1 MVNVVVLASV
11 SLALQIGVL
20 ALLIPGYALKTRKS
34 YRKHG
39 ITMSVAVILHFTT
52 ILAVMI
58 PSLISY
64 LSSPGMLN
72 FADPIVI
79 ISLFHASLGV
89 IAASFGLW
97 LASSWHMQHNLTR
110 CFANKRMMATTLV
123 VWIAAISIGIYMYLT
138 LYYTIII
145 G

>member
-1 MVNVVVLASV
+1 MVSIVVLATI

-20 ALLIPGYALKTRKS
+20 ALLIPGYALKARKS

-39 ITMSVAVILHFTT
+39 ITMSIAVILHLTT
-52 ILAVMI
+52 ILTVMI

-79 ISLFHASLGV
+79 ISLFHASLGA
-89 IAASFGLW
+89 IAASFGVW
-97 LASSWHMQHNLTR
+97 LAGSWHMQHKLDL
-110 CFANKRMMATTLV
+110 CFANKRMMAPTLV

>member
-1 MVNVVVLASV
+1 MVSIVVLATI

-39 ITMSVAVILHFTT
+39 ITMTVAVILHLAT
-52 ILAVMI
+52 ILTVMI

-79 ISLFHASLGV
+79 ISLFHASLGA
-89 IAASFGLW
+89 IAASFGVW
-97 LASSWHMQHNLTR
+97 LAGSWHMQHNLDR
-110 CFANKRMMATTLV
+110 CFANKRMMVPTFV

-138 LYYTIII
+138 LYYTIVI

>member
-1 MVNVVVLASV
+1 MVSIVVLATI
-11 SLALQIGVL
+11 SLAMQIGVL

-39 ITMSVAVILHFTT
+39 ITMSIAVILHLAT
-52 ILAVMI
+52 ILTVMI

-79 ISLFHASLGV
+79 ISLFHASLGAV
-89 IAASFGLW
+89 AASFGVW
-97 LASSWHMQHNLTR
+97 LAGSWHMQHNLTR
-110 CFANKRMMATTLV
+110 CFANKRMMAPTLV
-123 VWIAAISIGIYMYLT
+123 VWITAISIGIYMYLT